1 MAFYVLINNLKA
13 RNIPVFLLSLN
24 VKRLLD
30 IYQMDS

>member
-1 MAFYVLINNLKA
+1 MAFYVLITNLKA

-24 VKRLLD
+24 VKKLLH